1 MLNHGFV
8 PGKRDWREDRIYRGG
23 GIGKILG
30 GKVMRVL
37 RRVVREIRENVKRQD
52 LTVQVQTRCLHHFTF
67 GHGDSKR

>member
-1 MLNHGFV
+1 M
-8 PGKRDWREDRIYRGG
+8 YRRG

-67 GHGDSKR
+67 ANGD

>member
-30 GKVMRVL
+30 GKLMRV
-37 RRVVREIRENVKRQD
+37 RRVVR
-52 LTVQVQTRCLHHFTF
+52 
-67 GHGDSKR
+67 